1 MMNQEKIMNGL
12 DIDAGKITARLETSL
27 KDSMEKMNR
36 DGMVLGLS
44 GGLDS
49 AVAAYLCRRILPGDK
64 ITALIM
70 PEKETS
76 KENMKDAADL
86 AKQLNINYH
95 IISLDAYLESAS
107 IRFPIPFLNYRLK
120 AKLVRFFYRRMKEK
134 TGETPYLTLLKGGK
148 AHSFKKYLNKG
159 TANYRFK
166 HRLRLTFLYQAA
178 EETNTLAVGAANKTE
193 YMTGFFVKFGIDHN
207 SDIMPL
213 LGLYKTQVQKLAQYL
228 EVPEKIINKAPTPD
242 MIPGITDEMAF
253 EVPYEE
259 LDKILYAIEN
269 NIPLQGELKKK
280 EAYVKALINNSA
292 HMRKMEV
299 PVLSGNGGE

>member
-86 AKQLNINYH
+86 AKHLNIIY
-95 IISLDAYLESAS
+95 LDAYLESAS